1 MCWIYPKIQFCVV
14 LCTLYPNL
22 PVSFHRYTCHTCDIL
37 QLWSFATTCWHAGSV
52 LKRALHEMGGWGNR
66 VKVKKG
72 IGWEIKSGKT
82 GAVAT
87 SQKISASLSTVLKTS
102 AMVFNQHSES
112 EAAFKSARNCFKQP
126 VVFSI
131 AFKCQLKDVDY
142 PSPHIRVGD
151 RLNIY
156 Q

>member
-1 MCWIYPKIQFCVV
+1 MTFCNSGP
-14 LCTLYPNL
+14 LRL
-22 PVSFHRYTCHTCDIL
+22 R
-37 QLWSFATTCWHAGSV
+37 AGMLDRL

-87 SQKISASLSTVLKTS
+87 SQKISASLSRVLKTS
-102 AMVFNQHSES
+102 AMALNQHSQS
-112 EAAFKSARNCFKQP
+112 EAAFKSAQNCFKQP

-131 AFKCQLKDVDY
+131 AFKCQLKDVEY
-142 PSPHIRVGD
+142 PIRD
-151 RLNIY
+151 LLEWAAFKYLSISINRSESAF
-156 Q
+156 